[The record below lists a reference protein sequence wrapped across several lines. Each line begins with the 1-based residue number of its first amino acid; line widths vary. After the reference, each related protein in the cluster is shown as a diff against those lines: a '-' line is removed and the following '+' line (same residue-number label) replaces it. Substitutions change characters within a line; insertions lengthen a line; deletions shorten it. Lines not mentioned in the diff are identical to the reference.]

1 VSRQPKEQHQPRGE
15 RGRLL
20 KGAVLNPKGRPKG
33 AVNTLTKDMTA
44 MVQQAMSLA
53 GQSAKG
59 LVNAEGGLVFPELAD
74 VDAGTAYLYQQARL
88 NPALFMPL
96 VKQLMPTKI
105 DVDLQ
110 IMGGELLELM
120 TQRRDQLAAM
130 RDITQEDDDDAAG
143 T

>member
-1 VSRQPKEQHQPRGE
+1 M
-15 RGRLL
+15 
-20 KGAVLNPKGRPKG
+20 
-33 AVNTLTKDMTA
+33 TKDMTA
-44 MVQQAMSLA
+44 MVTQAMSLA
-53 GQSAKG
+53 GQSAKD
-59 LVNAEGGLVFPELAD
+59 LVNSEGALVFPELGG

-130 RDITQEDDDDAAG
+130 RDITQEDDDDDR
-143 T
+143 